1 MKGWI
6 KSIEALPIFGDTTKC
21 IIIMMAGDSIMIWNE
36 RYECMSRDEMT
47 HVQSERLKEMV
58 ERVYYNVPFYRKK
71 MQNLGIEPSDIRGIE
86 DLSKLPFTTKQDL
99 RDNYPFGLFAVPKSE
114 VVRVHASSGTTGDP
128 TVVGYTRKDIATWAE
143 VVARTL
149 SSCGVSRDDVIQ
161 VAYGYGL
168 FTGGFGIHYG
178 SERIGATVVP
188 ISGGNTK
195 KQIKLLKDFGTT
207 VLACTPSYSLY
218 ISEVLEEMNIT
229 PEELPLRVG
238 IFGAEPWTNS
248 MRKEI
253 EEKLKIKAFDIYG
266 LSEIIGPG
274 VACECEHQNGLHII
288 EDHFIPEVV
297 DSDTLKPLG
306 YEAKGE
312 LVFTTV
318 TKEALP
324 LLRYRTKDLTILHPD
339 KCACGRTNVRM
350 EKITGRADDMLII
363 RGVNIFPSQ
372 IESILLEMG
381 ETKPHYMLIVDRI
394 NNLDVLEVWIE
405 INEEY
410 FSDKIKKL
418 ESLTKK
424 IRQAIEST
432 LGINVK
438 VKLVEP
444 KTIQRSEGKAQRVI
458 DRRNREE

>member
-1 MKGWI
+1 
-6 KSIEALPIFGDTTKC
+6 
-21 IIIMMAGDSIMIWNE
+21 MIWNE
-36 RYECMSRDEMT
+36 RYECMSRDEMKE
-47 HVQSERLKEMV
+47 VQGERLREMI

-71 MQNLGIEPSDIRGIE
+71 MQDLGIEPSDVRGID
-86 DLSKLPFTTKQDL
+86 DLDKLPFTTKQDL

-128 TVVGYTRKDIATWAE
+128 TVVGYTRKDIGTWSE

-149 SSCGVSRDDVIQ
+149 SACGVSRDDVIQ

-168 FTGGFGIHYG
+168 FTGGLGVHYG

-195 KQIKLLKDFGTT
+195 KQIKLLKDFETT

-218 ISEVLEEMNIT
+218 ISEVLEEMNID
-229 PEELPLRVG
+229 PKDLPLRVG

-274 VACECEHQNGLHII
+274 VACECEHQTGLHII

-297 DSDTLKPLG
+297 DKDTLKPLG
-306 YEAKGE
+306 YEENGE

-324 LLRYRTKDLTILHPD
+324 LIRYRTKDLTILHPD
-339 KCACGRTNVRM
+339 KCSCGRTSVRM
-350 EKITGRADDMLII
+350 DKVTGRTDDMLII

-394 NNLDVLEVWIE
+394 NNLDTLEVWIE

-410 FSDKIKKL
+410 FSDEIKKL
-418 ESLTKK
+418 QSLSMK
-424 IRQAIEST
+424 IKHTIEST
-432 LGINVK
+432 LGVSVK

-458 DRRNREE
+458 DKRKK